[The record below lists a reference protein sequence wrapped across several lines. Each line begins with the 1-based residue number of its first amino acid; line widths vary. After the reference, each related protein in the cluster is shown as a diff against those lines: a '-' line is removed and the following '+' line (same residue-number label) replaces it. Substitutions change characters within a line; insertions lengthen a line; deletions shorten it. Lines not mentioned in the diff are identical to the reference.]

1 MLPRELASRF
11 ALSPAEMFF
20 ESDAWTRELFA
31 MGEAVQGRMEGEVA
45 RTVVDLNRD
54 PGHRPPNHPDGVIK
68 SLTAYGRRV
77 WTDDGFPSPEEVE
90 RLLDRYHRP
99 YHENLARIAGR
110 GGVRLA
116 LDCHSVAAT
125 GPPQS
130 PDAGEKRPVFNL
142 CNCGDETG
150 EGPEVTA
157 PAALLQTLAKL
168 LEAEFPDLGGDG
180 VQLVQLNRPHSGGY
194 TLRRHGRGHTPWVQ
208 FDVNRAIYLQDE
220 DQSVVP
226 DSDRELIASLRRRLF
241 RVMGLLA
248 EALE

>member
-20 ESDAWTRELFA
+20 ESDPWTREIFA

-54 PGHRPPNHPDGVIK
+54 PQHRPPGHPDGVIK
-68 SLTAYGRRV
+68 TITAYGRQV
-77 WTDDGFPSPEEVE
+77 WTDEGFPSPDEVE

-116 LDCHSVAAT
+116 IDCHSVAAF
-125 GPPQS
+125 GPPHS
-130 PDAGEKRPVFNL
+130 PDAGERRPLFNL
-142 CNCGDETG
+142 CNGGDEKG
-150 EGPEVTA
+150 EGPDITA
-157 PAALLQTLAKL
+157 PASLLNTLAQLLQ
-168 LEAEFPDLGGDG
+168 EEFVDQCTDG
-180 VQLVQLNRPHSGGY
+180 VPLVQLNRPHSGGY
-194 TLRRHGRGHTPWVQ
+194 TLRRHGGGDRPWIQ
-208 FDVNRAIYLQDE
+208 FDANRAMYLPEVDK
-220 DQSVVP
+220 SAVP
-226 DSDRELIASLRRRLF
+226 DSDRELIANLRRKLF

-248 EALE
+248 EGLD